1 MTGGAMFGPLPGGPG
16 RGSVRQASG
25 GWDEEIRPAP
35 ADAPAAPTAH
45 PTLGKPATTWA
56 YRDRAGDLLGYV
68 ARFNLL
74 GGGKEIR
81 PLTLWRHTG
90 SGARDWRWKSWAAPR
105 PLYGLDRL
113 AARPEAPALLAE
125 GEKAADAA
133 GRLLPEF
140 VAVASPGGA
149 QGVGKAE
156 WGPLARRRVVI
167 WPDADLAGRD
177 YALRA
182 TRALLAVEAEV
193 LAIEPPAG
201 MAEGWDAADAEAEG
215 WDAERAQALA
225 AVARRGGPAAASG
238 DESGNRKEGGDAS
251 DGRKRGASPPQR
263 SVLADLIGDDSELW
277 HSHDREAFATVP
289 LNGHFENRPVRSRDF
304 RNTLVSC
311 FYKQHGGAPGGQALE
326 DAIRLIEAKALNDG
340 RCYLPWR
347 RVGEADGKIY
357 IDLCDAAWRA
367 VEIDAEGWRVIARP
381 PVKFLRARGMLSL
394 PDPEA
399 GGVIELLRGYV
410 NLDDDSQGDADFK
423 LLVAW
428 LVGALRPRGPFPI
441 LLVNGEQGSGKTIVM
456 RVLRA
461 LVDPNV
467 SVARA
472 APHDERDLFIS
483 AWNSWTLSLDN
494 VSRIPEWLSD
504 ALCRLAT
511 GGGFVTRELHSD
523 RDEIILDA
531 CRPIMANGIPDLG
544 GRPDLGDRALVVTLP
559 RLDDEHRRD
568 EETFWREFE
577 AHHPAILGALY
588 DAVARALA
596 RIDQVR
602 LDRLPRLADFAR
614 WVEAA
619 APALGWQPGE
629 FIAAYASNR
638 AAGVQTAIENDPV
651 AQVVRSLALGPA
663 AWEGTAS
670 ELLPVLDERVTEAA
684 RRARSWPTTAAGL
697 GGRLRRVAPALRSVG
712 VVVTQ
717 RREGQDRRRIWT
729 IDTTARVCAAP
740 AVGT

>member
-1 MTGGAMFGPLPGGPG
+1 
-16 RGSVRQASG
+16 VRRAG

-35 ADAPAAPTAH
+35 ADAPAPPSAH
-45 PTLGKPATTWA
+45 PTLGKPAASWA
-56 YRDRAGDLLGYV
+56 YRDRAGELLGYV
-68 ARFNLL
+68 CRFNLP
-74 GGGKEIR
+74 GGTKEFR

-90 SGARDWRWKSWAAPR
+90 TGARNWRWKSWAAPR

-113 AARPEAPALLAE
+113 AARPEAPVLLAE

-149 QGVGKAE
+149 QGPGKVE
-156 WGPLARRRVVI
+156 WGALARRRVVI
-167 WPDADLAGRD
+167 WPDADPAGRD

-182 TRALLAVEAEV
+182 ARALLAMAAEV

-201 MAEGWDAADAEAEG
+201 MTAGWDAADAEVEG
-215 WDAERAQALA
+215 WDTARAQALA
-225 AVARRGGPAAASG
+225 DAARPGGPASAG
-238 DESGNRKEGGDAS
+238 DGESGNRKEGGDGS
-251 DGRKRGASPPQR
+251 DGRKRGAAPPQR
-263 SVLADLIGDDSELW
+263 SVLADLIGEESELW
-277 HSHDREAFATVP
+277 HSPDREAFATVP
-289 LNGHFENRPVRSRDF
+289 VNGHFENWPVRSRDF
-304 RNTLVSC
+304 RHTLVSR
-311 FYKQHGGAPGGQALE
+311 FYKQHDGAPGGQALE

-340 RCYLPWR
+340 SCYPTWR
-347 RVGEADGKIY
+347 RVGEAAKKIY

-381 PVKFLRARGMLSL
+381 PVKFLRSRGMLSL

-410 NLDDDSQGDADFK
+410 NLDGDAQGEADFK
-423 LLVAW
+423 LVVAW

-441 LLVNGEQGSGKTIVM
+441 LLLNGEQGSGKTIVM

-472 APHDERDLFIS
+472 APRDERDLFIA

-494 VSRIPEWLSD
+494 VSGIPEWLSD

-531 CRPIMANGIPDLG
+531 WRPIMANGIPDLG
-544 GRPDLGDRALVVTLP
+544 GRPDLGDRALAVTLP
-559 RLDDEHRRD
+559 RLDDEHRRA
-568 EETFWREFE
+568 EETFWVEFE
-577 AHHPAILGALY
+577 AHRPAILGALY
-588 DAVARALA
+588 DAVSRALA
-596 RIDQVR
+596 RLDKVR

-619 APALGWQPGE
+619 APALGWGPGE

-651 AQVVRSLALGPA
+651 AQAVRSLALGPA

-670 ELLPVLDERVTEAA
+670 ELLPVLDDRVSEAT
-684 RRARSWPTTAAGL
+684 RRSRSWPTTAAGL

-717 RREGQDRRRIWT
+717 RREGQDRRRMWT
-729 IDTTARVCAAP
+729 IDTTARTGAAP
-740 AVGT
+740 AVESDALGK